1 MSGNDCNKIKE
12 MLKELK
18 PIVEDIPMD
27 QNKFKKF
34 ITKYKLG
41 NSETM
46 LNNIGICSS
55 VAVNISDNIIK
66 VPSFCVPRIEHA
78 CRLEEEKGYN
88 YQECFKKYRPS
99 LKKITQTNDVTIDQQ
114 CNIKSLLKN
123 DSVQKNT
130 QLALLLK
137 LLLGKSDISCDQGV
151 ANSLSF
157 INKDLKSI
165 DVLNNCLNES
175 FMLQQNNIDRCY
187 ADGIYQENIA
197 NIIQEC
203 SIKSDVQSG
212 IPVHIGNDKSHF
224 FEDDDDKRN
233 KNNKPSDKVNRI
245 IKFDP
250 SKFKED
256 ETESTSNNNNN
267 NYIIAIV
274 VIILLLLCSSSS
286 LFMLM

>member
-1 MSGNDCNKIKE
+1 MSSNDCNKIKE

-18 PIVEDIPMD
+18 PIVEKVPMD
-27 QNKFKKF
+27 QNKFKEF
-34 ITKYKLG
+34 ITKYNLG

-55 VAVNISDNIIK
+55 VAVNISDNIATI
-66 VPSFCVPRIEHA
+66 PNFCVPRVERK
-78 CRLEEEKGYN
+78 CRLDEEKGYN

-99 LKKITQTNDVTIDQQ
+99 MKNVTQINDVTVDQQ
-114 CNIKSLLKN
+114 CNIKSLLKD

-137 LLLGKSDISCDQGV
+137 LLLGKSDISCEQGV

-157 INKDLKSI
+157 ISEDLKSI

-175 FMLQQNNIDRCY
+175 FVLQRNNIDLCY
-187 ADGIYQENIA
+187 ADGIYQKNVA
-197 NIIQEC
+197 NVIQEC
-203 SIKSDVQSG
+203 SIESKVQSG
-212 IPVHIGNDKSHF
+212 TPVHIGNDS
-224 FEDDDDKRN
+224 DSDSDSDGYRN
-233 KNNKPSDKVNRI
+233 DNKPSKKVNRI

-250 SKFKED
+250 SNFKEE
-256 ETESTSNNNNN
+256 ETTSNNNNN

-274 VIILLLLCSSSS
+274 VIILLLLFSSSS